1 MLYPHLPVFS
11 GMDSYR
17 PPGSPSMRQRELI
30 LNAVAAQSPVL
41 ARKMGQARAAARA
54 ASP

>member
-1 MLYPHLPVFS
+1 MLSLPVFS

-30 LNAVAAQSPVL
+30 LNTVAAQSPRL
-41 ARKMGQARAAARA
+41 SRKMGQAAKQRSGSAG
-54 ASP
+54 SQ